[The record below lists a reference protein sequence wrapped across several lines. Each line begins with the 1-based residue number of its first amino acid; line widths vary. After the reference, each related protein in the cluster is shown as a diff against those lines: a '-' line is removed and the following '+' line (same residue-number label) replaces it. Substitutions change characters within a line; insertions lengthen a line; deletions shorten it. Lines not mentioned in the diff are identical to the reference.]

1 MINEKEVTE
10 EIKELIKSFDIAYG
24 RAVAPFTKWL
34 LEELKDPKGRTIRQ
48 IVNEGWELF
57 NVSSA
62 IEGVI
67 VSTTMTSATI
77 QILASDPD
85 AIINQKKLKSIIKYE
100 PWTPD
105 DVNLVQRIA
114 RGNTKTRQWIASDI
128 KRNFEWV
135 ANYEENFKTLQSLV
149 NQSGKIDES
158 ILRKEVREM
167 TRAIRSSGFSKDFDK
182 ELADLELKIAQ
193 LSEMNYTTSD
203 TKKAYQGFIRGVKGK
218 QLDAFNKSVEGAI
231 KKKSKY
237 IARRIARTEQA
248 RARIDAYIQM
258 TYADED
264 LEFYKWNL
272 DASHKILD
280 ICDIN
285 AKADFGLGRGVYPKN
300 KLPSLPAHPM
310 CLCYLTEYYP
320 REELNK
326 SDFDYSKGG
335 NEYLSKLSRR
345 KQNEILTSKVRGDAF
360 RNGADWNDSINTI
373 DGSAKVKHPKTRF
386 EEVITSKYL

>member
-1 MINEKEVTE
+1 MNEKQVTE
-10 EIKELIKSFDIAYG
+10 QIKELIKSFDIAYG

-34 LEELKDPKGRTIRQ
+34 LEQLQDPQGRTIRQ
-48 IVNEGWELF
+48 IVNEGWKLF

-62 IEGVI
+62 IEGAI
-67 VSTTMTSATI
+67 VSTTVTSATI

-85 AIINQKKLKSIIKYE
+85 AIISEKKLKSIIKYE

-114 RGNTKTRQWIASDI
+114 KGNTKTRQWIAADI

-135 ANYEENFKTLQSLV
+135 ANYEDNFKTLQSKV
-149 NQSGKIDES
+149 MQSGAIDES

-167 TRAIRSSGFSKDFDK
+167 TSAIRSSGFSKDFDK
-182 ELADLELKIAQ
+182 ELADLENKIAQ
-193 LSEMNYTTSD
+193 FSEMNYTTSD
-203 TKKAYQGFIRGVKGK
+203 TKKAYQQFMRGVKGK
-218 QLDAFNKSVEGAI
+218 QKEAFEKAVEEAI

-264 LEFYKWNL
+264 LEYYKWNL

-280 ICDIN
+280 ICDVN

-300 KLPSLPAHPM
+300 RLPSLPAHPM

-320 REELNK
+320 REELDK
-326 SDFDYSKGG
+326 GAFDYSKGG
-335 NEYLSKLSRR
+335 NEFLSKLSRR
-345 KQNEILTSKVRGDAF
+345 KQNEILTSKSRGDAF
-360 RNGADWNDSINTI
+360 RKGANWNDSINTI
-373 DGSAKVKHPKTRF
+373 DGKAKVRHPKTRF
-386 EEVITSKYL
+386 KEVVTSKYL